1 MDVINW
7 IQYFESNRGSYTEP
21 DWSAPRSLQGGRELD
36 LLRTSLATFQLGETG
51 EGRTLQRYAKRLA
64 GERHFDGYGEA
75 LRLFVDEEKMHA
87 QLLAQALGY
96 LGGDLIQRQWTN
108 SIFRRARRLI
118 NLEFEIQI
126 FVTAEIIGKAYYS
139 LLYRHVDDPVVKS
152 VCGKLVSDEV
162 KHLNFHIEFFR
173 ARMEH
178 LPRFRRWLW
187 QLQFEAIFSAAR
199 QAVWLDHGRCL
210 RAFGVSR
217 SEFMLS
223 TTRGLRSLLT
233 RLHSTRALVPT
244 IVPATGRP
252 PLHQVPAF
260 ITGR

>member
-1 MDVINW
+1 MDVFNW
-7 IQYFESNRGSYTEP
+7 IRYFKSNRGSYTEP
-21 DWSAPRSLQGGRELD
+21 DWSAPRALPAGRQLE
-36 LLRTSLATFQLGETG
+36 LLRSSLATFQLGETG
-51 EGRTLQRYAKRLA
+51 EGSTLQRYARRLA
-64 GERHFDGYGEA
+64 DERRFDGYDEA

-87 QLLAQALGY
+87 QLLAQTLGY
-96 LGGDLIQRQWTN
+96 LGGDLIHRQWTN
-108 SIFRRARRLI
+108 SVFRRARRLI

-126 FVTAEIIGKAYYS
+126 FVTAEIIGRAYYS

-173 ARMEH
+173 ARLGH
-178 LPRFRRWLW
+178 LPRFRRRLW
-187 QLQFEAIFSAAR
+187 QLQFEAIFAAAR
-199 QAVWLDHGRCL
+199 QAVWLDHRPCL

-223 TTRGLRSLLT
+223 TARGLRSLLL
-233 RLHSTRALVPT
+233 RLHSTQTLVPSV
-244 IVPATGRP
+244 VPAIGRP
-252 PLHQVPAF
+252 ALDQVSTL